1 MPKLSD
7 VKSGDVFCT
16 IIKGEHG
23 TGKSILAASYALAG
37 PTYVFDFEDRMRSVA
52 NYYRRINRSEI
63 INNIEYDTYFSF
75 HKMRMKIEEIM
86 KRPKLTKNVI
96 FDSLTSFTGRAL
108 SNTKDFKRQESAAA
122 NKQLGKVIGEF
133 RVNTIEDYNAEA
145 AAIQEF
151 IVEKMLILK
160 SLGINVILTAHVI
173 KVKEE
178 GEGGETHIA
187 RYLMTGGKKAAQMVP
202 GYYDEIYHTNI
213 KMGAQASAGNRYTVV
228 TRHTVDDFAK
238 TAMNLPFEI
247 DYTDKVFYDELK
259 KYIPATPAVDIS
271 KDIIIPQPKLDVS
284 DLLNPPSESEEDIR
298 FIDVPK

>member
-1 MPKLSD
+1 
-7 VKSGDVFCT
+7 
-16 IIKGEHG
+16 
-23 TGKSILAASYALAG
+23 
-37 PTYVFDFEDRMRSVA
+37 
-52 NYYRRINRSEI
+52 
-63 INNIEYDTYFSF
+63 
-75 HKMRMKIEEIM
+75 
-86 KRPKLTKNVI
+86 
-96 FDSLTSFTGRAL
+96 
-108 SNTKDFKRQESAAA
+108 
-122 NKQLGKVIGEF
+122 
-133 RVNTIEDYNAEA
+133 
-145 AAIQEF
+145 
-151 IVEKMLILK
+151 
-160 SLGINVILTAHVI
+160 
-173 KVKEE
+173 
-178 GEGGETHIA
+178 
-187 RYLMTGGKKAAQMVP
+187 MVP